1 MSNKNN
7 DAHLEEMAEAEQ
19 DIKDCH
25 EAYIN
30 ACDELDNAVAWHKK
44 MRLNY
49 EQANARLVVLKNIE
63 F

>member
-1 MSNKNN
+1 MSNKQN
-7 DAHLEEMAEAEQ
+7 DRYLEDVAEAEQ
-19 DIKDCH
+19 DVKDCH

-49 EQANARLVVLKNIE
+49 EQANNRLTVIKNIE